1 MKRIA
6 VIAMAVA
13 MIVCALALPASAA
26 TANGLWGEVPLYK
39 GTITVDGKMDDI
51 YAQALKIQT
60 SKEPYN
66 EKNASE
72 ASATLY
78 VLHDSKNL
86 YVLIDVNNVYPIT
99 EYNPEYAGDKA
110 WNSTAIE
117 FFLDWTDKAAKSKD
131 TYKYVARLDGE
142 FYGKNLAADNL
153 TGITYKVTVDKAAN
167 KYMAEFC
174 FPFVNVASGANIGL
188 HCNLDADKTMGKDT
202 AATRTIAGL
211 IPGAGNDP
219 TPWKSITLSTK
230 EVKLPEVT
238 TTAATTAAETTT
250 AATTKAP
257 ETPEASAQTFDAA
270 VVLAVVAA
278 AAGAGVV
285 VSKKRK

>member
-142 FYGKNLAADNL
+142 FYGKNLAADNRGAWDWDL
-153 TGITYKVTVDKAAN
+153 DEKEAELFNAFMDKPLVE
-167 KYMAEFC
+167 MQSPC
-174 FPFVNVASGANIGL
+174 SG
-188 HCNLDADKTMGKDT
+188 NLL
-202 AATRTIAGL
+202 GL
-211 IPGAGNDP
+211 IAQASEIIG
-219 TPWKSITLSTK
+219 KITL
-230 EVKLPEVT
+230 
-238 TTAATTAAETTT
+238 
-250 AATTKAP
+250 
-257 ETPEASAQTFDAA
+257 
-270 VVLAVVAA
+270 
-278 AAGAGVV
+278 
-285 VSKKRK
+285 